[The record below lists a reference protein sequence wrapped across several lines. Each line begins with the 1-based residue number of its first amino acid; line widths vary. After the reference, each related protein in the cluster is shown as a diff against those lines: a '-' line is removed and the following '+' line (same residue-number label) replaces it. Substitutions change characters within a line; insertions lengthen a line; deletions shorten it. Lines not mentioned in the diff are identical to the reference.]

1 MDGPTSYQIPT
12 VTTYVCRVRSL
23 GPSLRRNSITWGIN
37 HANPIRALWK
47 MVESILHAI
56 VFRARRT
63 GVARGTLM
71 ERIHYTHLHIFSDT
85 ERKHKKQMFI
95 QLHAAMTIL
104 RSKLHSCTKTFAGHA
119 VTNPKINDFIVFQGI
134 GNQVKILFHFSTS
147 STAQVLFTHH
157 YTWRNFSLRLLHLV
171 NDCKIYKIYKMQK
184 S

>member
-1 MDGPTSYQIPT
+1 M
-12 VTTYVCRVRSL
+12 TTYVCRVRSL

-56 VFRARRT
+56 VFRAGCT
-63 GVARGTLM
+63 GGARGAL
-71 ERIHYTHLHIFSDT
+71 YTPSHFFKY
-85 ERKHKKQMFI
+85 RKKTKKQMFI

-134 GNQVKILFHFSTS
+134 GNQVKILFHFRIAILWSVIS
-147 STAQVLFTHH
+147 CKL
-157 YTWRNFSLRLLHLV
+157 FSLIGATCSNLRS
-171 NDCKIYKIYKMQK
+171 CKTSEK
-184 S
+184 

>member
-1 MDGPTSYQIPT
+1 
-12 VTTYVCRVRSL
+12 
-23 GPSLRRNSITWGIN
+23 
-37 HANPIRALWK
+37 

-56 VFRARRT
+56 VFRAGCT
-63 GVARGTLM
+63 GGARGAL
-71 ERIHYTHLHIFSDT
+71 YTPSHFFKY
-85 ERKHKKQMFI
+85 RKKTKKQMFI